1 MLFREW
7 KRLFE
12 QVSTYGLDQLPGLKA
27 WARSLGI
34 ATKDASQILFAIHS
48 YYASVV
54 KLLTSELLAAVNP
67 TRMRSLCEALAN
79 ARDSDHFYT
88 LLSDLEDGEY
98 WRKYRISNFLEGDFF
113 SWYTNERSKA
123 LANSIQG
130 VAREL
135 LKFEPATAIVKPEA
149 IKDLLKEFYTI
160 LVDEQIR
167 HDLGEYYTPDW
178 LAQRVLNAVAYNGD
192 LSATV
197 LDPAC
202 GSGTFLE
209 CITRMRGRAAIEGG
223 SRFNT
228 CETKLTA

>member
-1 MLFREW
+1 ITLVGNYRALQRKALTASMLACSFGKDSDAARTVVVTTCSHLSKPRHRTTMLFREW

-98 WRKYRISNFLEGDFF
+98 WRKYRISNFLEGDFLVGTLM
-113 SWYTNERSKA
+113 SVPRRSLIRFKE
-123 LANSIQG
+123 LQESFLNSSPQ
-130 VAREL
+130 
-135 LKFEPATAIVKPEA
+135 
-149 IKDLLKEFYTI
+149 
-160 LVDEQIR
+160 Q
-167 HDLGEYYTPDW
+167 
-178 LAQRVLNAVAYNGD
+178 
-192 LSATV
+192 LS
-197 LDPAC
+197 L
-202 GSGTFLE
+202 
-209 CITRMRGRAAIEGG
+209 
-223 SRFNT
+223 SR
-228 CETKLTA
+228 K